1 MGSLTHCISINE
13 LQKPIAKKIRTKQ
26 KEYLDDGYT
35 GAQATQKAVADI
47 IKISKSQRS
56 DIIEQV
62 NKQLEIDHPETLP
75 REEHPGIDR
84 IRKDLKEDIQQV
96 DNQDKAAKVLQKLAK
111 KFKKKIVFFKGS
123 KTIKGSFDPTH
134 PNTLFINTATDKTML
149 FVFGH
154 ELLHNLKQ
162 DDHALY
168 LDLFKVLFKHV
179 NNFDTF
185 FEEENANR
193 KKKGLKVLTPVKMAE
208 EFFADFTGEQF
219 TDEKFWQKLVEKDK
233 TLFDKVA
240 TLFRKLFRQIG
251 NTSGEY
257 FRDINTAQDALATVM
272 KRYTDEQKA
281 EAKKVKLKEAHAAK
295 KVQTEKLK
303 KSQVAKKE
311 KLKKEKAIPVPLYS
325 AKDLSEKYDSDISYK
340 KNPPSLFVKALKML
354 KGRIP
359 DARDVLVYKQNKG
372 AEFGAMT
379 KAAPTMNIDNLDKQ
393 SDKTYDVVLAIDVV
407 NHVDPGE
414 RNNVIK
420 DIVNRMSDTGSVIIA
435 AREWVGFEGGDLA
448 AQVTRAVGDQYI
460 VEQIKGYGDVAVLV
474 KKGKETV
481 DPLSKRFKEDSDDI
495 RYSTKDL
502 GDQSPFYSQMKR
514 FLADKLPGKG
524 TGASMSQMLEKWAR
538 KGQFKQDELDWSGV
552 QEWLADQDGKVTK
565 QQVLDYLEENQ
576 VTVEEVA
583 LSDSLRDNPR
593 VNEIQNLRDS
603 LAEERET
610 LLAQSDKMEF
620 DTEYDHGEM
629 REVNNRIGE
638 INDEVRALDKEEG
651 FLSDTSAP
659 TKFSQWQLK
668 NTPSKGENYRELLLT
683 LPRRKQDVNLD
694 AQKVFK
700 LDYNELNDEQKEMI
714 KTEMWDKTGAYKS
727 NHYDEPNIL
736 AHIRFNEH
744 TDADGNKVLFIEEIQ
759 SDWGQDARKKGV
771 GDGVTIKKDANG
783 FFRAYDINNN
793 EMELRTD
800 DGVFIALNSEQAVRD
815 ALPKSF
821 GEKGVPN
828 APFIGSTPKWS
839 MLAMKHAIRWAAE
852 NGFDKVAWTT
862 GEQQAERYDLSKQI
876 KELHYNPSTQI
887 LTADD
892 HTGNEVIKERNV
904 TPEKLDDYI
913 GKEIATKMREEI
925 GFGEEWFAGVQD
937 HDTSTLSGLDLKV
950 GGEGMKGFYDKI
962 LTKET
967 QKYIKKW
974 GAKVEVIDAGTG
986 TDQWGFDVT
995 DKMRDSVMQG
1005 QPLYSTRDFDEV
1017 VKEVFQSPEDAENT
1031 IGHRI
1036 INAFKLVTDSDR
1048 REDLR
1053 QHLDNARTFMV
1064 DRYAPIDKH
1073 LGKTIYKLH
1082 RMLNNSGAVLD
1093 TFLKD
1098 GNLSWK
1104 DGALI
1109 VTTKDE
1115 GFAPWMK
1122 SLGEDGHKF
1131 LYWVAAKRAEKLS
1144 EKDRENWFTEDKR
1157 KVILDEVESRKMT
1170 KLYEKWNEK
1179 LQAYNSNIVDIAQE
1193 AGLIGKEA
1201 RERWMSHYYL
1211 PFYRVLENEDTA
1223 AEFVNGPTSSK
1234 KYISSG
1240 IKTLK
1245 GGEAA
1250 IGDPLHN
1257 LIHNWSHLIAES
1269 QRQMAR
1275 ASASEFM
1282 IDLGMAEEMTTGQLK
1297 KVLGVS
1303 STYGVKGLTDDGKIS
1318 WAEFKD
1324 MTRTEVME
1332 VVDTTPGTSLIE
1344 KQVIN
1349 SVPDVRKAAY
1359 VMSFMRDGKPVY
1371 VKVEDPAL
1379 YEALTQVN
1387 MKSVNNSLVGGL
1399 GFFKRLLTV
1408 GATFGSAFRVANFLR
1423 DTLHTAVVSR
1433 SFFPFV
1439 DSWKGLVQV
1448 WQRSPDYIAFMASGG
1463 GCSQGYLNSA
1473 DPKAFSRSI
1482 DKIIKNEGKGSVNFI
1497 FNTVYKLLDFWEKV
1511 GHASEMAARVQLY
1524 TNLTTTKDD
1533 IPGESH
1539 LTGAFEAKDLLDFGL
1554 TGNSEIVRVLTATIP
1569 FLNAR
1574 MQGLDRMGRG
1584 AKADPR
1590 GFLTKGAIIAA
1601 ASLALWAA
1609 YRDDDRYKELEDWDK
1624 WQYHHFWIGD
1634 KHCRIPKAFEVGAVF
1649 STMFEAG
1656 AESMTDEEGFGYF
1669 CDMLKFTFLN
1679 TFAIGF
1685 PTAFSP
1691 MAEVY
1696 ANKSFFT
1703 GRDIEPEWMQG
1714 LKPGARFNPW
1724 ESETLK
1730 AVGKNLNISPTKLHT
1745 LIRGY
1750 TATIGMG
1757 LLATA
1762 DVMMEFRE
1770 DVKTPEKYFHEY
1782 AGLDRFVKTKPGST
1796 KYATR
1801 YYEFANAATETFN
1814 TINNYQR
1821 TGDMDLA
1828 RQMAKDNPSYE
1839 ARKDYINLVNKYLSS
1854 IRAKEKSVWGNLS
1867 ISREAKRTKLES
1879 LRRKKNNVYKRAYT
1893 FTKKKFKK

>member
-1 MGSLTHCISINE
+1 MGSLTHCISIHE
-13 LQKPIAKKIRTKQ
+13 LQKPIAEKIRTKQ
-26 KEYLDDGYT
+26 KEYLTDGYD
-35 GAQATQKAVADI
+35 GAQATQKAVTDI
-47 IKISKSQRS
+47 IGISKSQRS

-62 NKQLEIDHPETLP
+62 NKQLESDHPEILP
-75 REEHPGIDR
+75 KEEHPGVDR
-84 IRKDLKEDIQQV
+84 IRKDLKEDVQQV
-96 DNQDKAAKVLQKLAK
+96 DNQDETAKVLQKLAK

-123 KTIKGSFDPTH
+123 KTINGTFDPTH
-134 PNTLFINTATDKTML
+134 PDTLFINTATDKVML

-162 DDHALY
+162 DDHTLY
-168 LDLFKVLFKHV
+168 VDLFKVLFNHV

-185 FEEENANR
+185 FEEENAKR
-193 KKKGLKVLTPVKMAE
+193 KKKDLKVLTPVQMAE

-219 TDEKFWQKLVEKDK
+219 TDEKFWQKLIEKDK

-240 TLFRKLFRQIG
+240 DLFGKLFRQIG
-251 NTSGEY
+251 DTSGNY

-272 KRYTDEQKA
+272 KRYTDGQKA
-281 EAKKVKLKEAHAAK
+281 EAKKAKLKEAKAQA
-295 KVQTEKLK
+295 VKLK
-303 KSQVAKKE
+303 KSQADKKE
-311 KLKKEKAIPVPLYS
+311 KLKKEKAV
-325 AKDLSEKYDSDISYK
+325 
-340 KNPPSLFVKALKML
+340 SLFVKALKMI
-354 KGRIP
+354 KGRMP
-359 DARDVLVYKQNKG
+359 EAHDVLVYQQEQG
-372 AEFGAMT
+372 ADIKAMI
-379 KAAPTMNIDNLDKQ
+379 KAAPTMNIESLSDQ
-393 SDKTYDVVLAIDVV
+393 ADKTYDAVMAIDVI

-414 RNNVIK
+414 RDNTIK
-420 DIVNRMSDTGSVIIA
+420 DIIGRIGDNGSAIIA
-435 AREWVGFEGGDLA
+435 TREWPGFDGKDLVA
-448 AQVTRAVGDQYI
+448 KVSRVAGKQYS
-460 VEQIKGYGDVAVLV
+460 VEQIKGFGDVAVLV
-474 KKGKETV
+474 KKEALPTEEVQSTAKVKYSTKDLDEKYTAAVEKDDMETAQKMVDAAAEKAGYNVKAYHGGEDNGFTIFDTERLGETTGARTAGLGFFFSPDKSIAQSFAGFRTGREARGFYLKMGKSPIKFDSEFATKGMSWEKGSGTTTNINDPRIITEGRLDLPKMKKDAFDIFWEWAELV
-481 DPLSKRFKEDSDDI
+481 IEKKKKDITKSDLKQWINDVSNRTGQKSLVFGNTAMDMQGSYQDQLVVFNPNQIKSADPVTYDDSGKVVPLSKRFKEDSDDI
-495 RYSTKDL
+495 RYSTK
-502 GDQSPFYSQMKR
+502 
-514 FLADKLPGKG
+514 
-524 TGASMSQMLEKWAR
+524 
-538 KGQFKQDELDWSGV
+538 
-552 QEWLADQDGKVTK
+552 
-565 QQVLDYLEENQ
+565 
-576 VTVEEVA
+576 
-583 LSDSLRDNPR
+583 
-593 VNEIQNLRDS
+593 
-603 LAEERET
+603 
-610 LLAQSDKMEF
+610 
-620 DTEYDHGEM
+620 
-629 REVNNRIGE
+629 
-638 INDEVRALDKEEG
+638 
-651 FLSDTSAP
+651 
-659 TKFSQWQLK
+659 
-668 NTPSKGENYRELLLT
+668 
-683 LPRRKQDVNLD
+683 
-694 AQKVFK
+694 
-700 LDYNELNDEQKEMI
+700 
-714 KTEMWDKTGAYKS
+714 
-727 NHYDEPNIL
+727 
-736 AHIRFNEH
+736 
-744 TDADGNKVLFIEEIQ
+744 
-759 SDWGQDARKKGV
+759 
-771 GDGVTIKKDANG
+771 
-783 FFRAYDINNN
+783 
-793 EMELRTD
+793 
-800 DGVFIALNSEQAVRD
+800 
-815 ALPKSF
+815 
-821 GEKGVPN
+821 
-828 APFIGSTPKWS
+828 
-839 MLAMKHAIRWAAE
+839 
-852 NGFDKVAWTT
+852 
-862 GEQQAERYDLSKQI
+862 
-876 KELHYNPSTQI
+876 
-887 LTADD
+887 
-892 HTGNEVIKERNV
+892 
-904 TPEKLDDYI
+904 
-913 GKEIATKMREEI
+913 
-925 GFGEEWFAGVQD
+925 
-937 HDTSTLSGLDLKV
+937 
-950 GGEGMKGFYDKI
+950 
-962 LTKET
+962 
-967 QKYIKKW
+967 
-974 GAKVEVIDAGTG
+974 
-986 TDQWGFDVT
+986 
-995 DKMRDSVMQG
+995 
-1005 QPLYSTRDFDEV
+1005 DFDEV

-1031 IGHRI
+1031 IGHRV

-1053 QHLDNARTFMV
+1053 QHLDNVRTFMV
-1064 DRYAPIDKH
+1064 DRYAPIDRQ

-1082 RMLNNSGAVLD
+1082 RMLNNSAATFG
-1093 TFLKD
+1093 TFLQD

-1104 DGALI
+1104 DDALT

-1115 GFAPWMK
+1115 GFVPWMK

-1144 EKDRENWFTEDKR
+1144 AEDRENWFTEDKR
-1157 KVILDEVESRKMT
+1157 KIILDEVESRKMT
-1170 KLYEKWNEK
+1170 EQYEKWNKK
-1179 LQAYNSNIVDIAQE
+1179 LQAYNSNIIDIAQE
-1193 AGLIGKEA
+1193 AGLIGKDA

-1211 PFYRVLENEDTA
+1211 PFYRVLENEDTV
-1223 AEFVNGPTSSK
+1223 AEFANGPTSSK

-1250 IGDPLHN
+1250 IGDPMHN
-1257 LIHNWSHLIAES
+1257 LIRNWSHLIAES

-1282 IDLGMAEEMTTGQLK
+1282 IDLGMAEEMTAGQLK

-1303 STYGVKGLTDDGKIS
+1303 STYGIKGLTDDGKIN
-1318 WAEFKD
+1318 WKDFKD
-1324 MTRTEVME
+1324 MTRTGVME

-1399 GFFKRLLTV
+1399 GFFKRLLTM
-1408 GATFGSAFRVANFLR
+1408 GATFGPAFRVANFLR

-1433 SFFPFV
+1433 SFLPFV
-1439 DSWKGLVQV
+1439 DSAKGLVQV
-1448 WQRSPDYIAFMASGG
+1448 WQRSPDYIALMASGG
-1463 GCSQGYLNSA
+1463 GFSQGYLNSA
-1473 DPKAFSRSI
+1473 DPKALSRTI
-1482 DKIIKNEGKGSVNFI
+1482 DKIIKNEGKSSTNFI
-1497 FNTVYKLLDFWEKV
+1497 LDIPRKLLDFWEEV

-1524 TNLTTTKDD
+1524 TNLTTKKGD

-1554 TGNSEIVRVLTATIP
+1554 TGNSEIVRILTATIP

-1584 AKADPR
+1584 AAADPR
-1590 GFLTKGAIIAA
+1590 GFLTKGAIVAA

-1609 YRDDDRYKELEDWDK
+1609 YRDDDRYKELENWDK

-1649 STMFEAG
+1649 STFFEAA
-1656 AESMTDEEGFGYF
+1656 AETMTDEEGFGYF
-1669 CDMLKFTFLN
+1669 CDMLKHTFLN
-1679 TFAIGF
+1679 TFAIGY

-1730 AVGKNLNISPTKLHT
+1730 VVGKNLNISPTKLHT

-1821 TGDMDLA
+1821 TGSMDLA
-1828 RQMAKDNPSYE
+1828 RQMAKDNPSYK
-1839 ARKDYINLVNKYLSS
+1839 ARKDYINLVNKYLST
-1854 IRAKEKSVWGNLS
+1854 IRAEEKATWGNLS

-1879 LRRKKNNVYKRAYT
+1879 LRRKKNEIYKRAYT